1 ALVAGRALVPLE
13 GVTMGATPPAALR
26 TLLLDRLPGQPRRYL
41 KVSLDIQV
49 TSTRRTISVASTRN
63 GPALSA
69 LLHRLLAGEPR
80 VVLLAEE
87 AGASAL
93 VGERPRDLAA
103 LARRGL
109 GDSAAPGELA
119 LPGGALYATV
129 GGTTVLAGLVDR
141 YARARRTAG
150 RAAAAAGFLDEYARL
165 LLPPLLRLAT

>member
-63 GPALSA
+63 GPALST

-80 VVLLAEE
+80 LLLLAEE
-87 AGASAL
+87 SGAAGL
-93 VGERPRDLAA
+93 VGDNRDLATIV
-103 LARRGL
+103 RRGL
-109 GDSAAPGELA
+109 DGRLHPGEVA
-119 LPGGALYATV
+119 VPGGALYATSPW
-129 GGTTVLAGLVDR
+129 T
-141 YARARRTAG
+141 
-150 RAAAAAGFLDEYARL
+150 
-165 LLPPLLRLAT
+165 